1 VKYNRNNL
9 ACFQAGRDYEDLP
22 ETSNLEYS
30 EVVVPNIT
38 VNLEDSYAGDNGGN
52 TENQVNIFRC

>member
-1 VKYNRNNL
+1 
-9 ACFQAGRDYEDLP
+9 LP

-38 VNLEDSYAGDNGGN
+38 VNLENSYAGDNGGN
-52 TENQVNIFRC
+52 SENQVDMSF